1 MNRRTRPSL
10 SGGFALAAVTVLVCL
25 LLGEAVSRSLSGG
38 DVDAF
43 FVDWHFND
51 RGNALAARLIAA
63 ALAAD
68 KE

>member
-1 MNRRTRPSL
+1 LNRRTRP
-10 SGGFALAAVTVLVCL
+10 
-25 LLGEAVSRSLSGG
+25 SLSGG